1 MQVWLLSCHSVSP
14 PWVWTLF
21 VRAPSG
27 LHVLCV
33 FLVLPCLHVCVLFTF
48 VLVHAY
54 ASSTTR
60 NQMTTCAYTGPRHA
74 RRTTAEQP
82 TGQLNGPPRDKAR
95 GSPRDNRGMTRG
107 TATGQPQWQPQE
119 RVLGPAAVR
128 LKSRVPPTPG
138 STAKNLRC
146 HVVDGRW
153 NAGVAARMYQEGL
166 APALRKAYPKQRSF
180 LILEDNHLTG
190 YKAKL
195 SIEAKAR
202 LRLSIRRPP
211 GGGAPRGA
219 AGPPDPRLRGGGR
232 WGRRAGAGRR
242 QAKEKVKCLKFPK
255 RSPDLNPLDY
265 GFWSM
270 INTR

>member
-1 MQVWLLSCHSVSP
+1 MPASTRCTSLGPSRETHSHVIEHQRRAYPPEQVYEHGGRTKSVHTCRAKTTRHGITSSEYVEPLFPPNSKLAGLGGRPRSRDKMWTLQLWVRGGGVRGNCVMQVWLLSCHSVSP

-33 FLVLPCLHVCVLFTF
+33 FLVLPCLHVCVHFTF

-60 NQMTTCAYTGPRHA
+60 NQMTMCAYTEPRHA
-74 RRTTAEQP
+74 RSTTAEQP

-138 STAKNLRC
+138 STAK
-146 HVVDGRW
+146 D
-153 NAGVAARMYQEGL
+153 
-166 APALRKAYPKQRSF
+166 F
-180 LILEDNHLTG
+180 
-190 YKAKL
+190 
-195 SIEAKAR
+195 
-202 LRLSIRRPP
+202 
-211 GGGAPRGA
+211 
-219 AGPPDPRLRGGGR
+219 
-232 WGRRAGAGRR
+232 
-242 QAKEKVKCLKFPK
+242 
-255 RSPDLNPLDY
+255 
-265 GFWSM
+265 
-270 INTR
+270 

>member
-60 NQMTTCAYTGPRHA
+60 NQMTTCAYTEPRHA
-74 RRTTAEQP
+74 RSTTAEQP

-107 TATGQPQWQPQE
+107 TATGHPQWPPQE
-119 RVLGPAAVR
+119 KVSGPAAVR
-128 LKSRVPPTPG
+128 LKSRVLPTAG
-138 STAKNLRC
+138 SAEESCDSMSHRVLCYRTHERHARGR
-146 HVVDGRW
+146 DEPYPAGRW
-153 NAGVAARMYQEGL
+153 PRYPPRPQLRAL
-166 APALRKAYPKQRSF
+166 A
-180 LILEDNHLTG
+180 H
-190 YKAKL
+190 
-195 SIEAKAR
+195 
-202 LRLSIRRPP
+202 
-211 GGGAPRGA
+211 APRGRRPS
-219 AGPPDPRLRGGGR
+219 PPPR
-232 WGRRAGAGRR
+232 RRANLARLAQFNTGSSRFWMLLGGT
-242 QAKEKVKCLKFPK
+242 
-255 RSPDLNPLDY
+255 PDV
-265 GFWSM
+265 
-270 INTR
+270 ITRMLLA

>member
-60 NQMTTCAYTGPRHA
+60 NQMTTCAYTEPRHA
-74 RRTTAEQP
+74 RSTTAEQP

-107 TATGQPQWQPQE
+107 TATGHPQWPPQE
-119 RVLGPAAVR
+119 KVSGPAAVR
-128 LKSRVPPTPG
+128 LKSRVLPTPG
-138 STAKNLRC
+138 SAEESCDSMSHRVLCYRTHER
-146 HVVDGRW
+146 H
-153 NAGVAARMYQEGL
+153 ARGCDE
-166 APALRKAYPKQRSF
+166 RES
-180 LILEDNHLTG
+180 
-190 YKAKL
+190 
-195 SIEAKAR
+195 
-202 LRLSIRRPP
+202 
-211 GGGAPRGA
+211 
-219 AGPPDPRLRGGGR
+219 
-232 WGRRAGAGRR
+232 
-242 QAKEKVKCLKFPK
+242 KFPPSK
-255 RSPDLNPLDY
+255 RESRAAFIKRLKRTIMRTPSATLEPLVK
-265 GFWSM
+265 SM
-270 INTR
+270 KRRCAALKAAKGADFEE